1 MGENKFK
8 KKAQF
13 LLNKGKRR
21 GFLTNSV
28 FILMDHNMKCKRI
41 RRKLVAY
48 LDGELEEKQKLS
60 IKEHLTKCR
69 ECKKEA
75 DLLNKSFYL
84 LKDQQRLKPSQGFE
98 ASLWERIHSSE
109 EKQLLPQA
117 IFGRFSR
124 LILPAAVAATL
135 IIGVVV
141 GSSVEKIIPSETVK
155 LEEERYLTSIGL
167 DSFQDLPSGS
177 LPEIYLNLA
186 SAGEV
191 ENG

>member
-1 MGENKFK
+1 
-8 KKAQF
+8 
-13 LLNKGKRR
+13 
-21 GFLTNSV
+21 
-28 FILMDHNMKCKRI
+28 MKCKRI

-48 LDGELEEKQKLS
+48 LDGELREKQKLL
-60 IKEHLTKCR
+60 IKEHLTECP

-98 ASLWERIHSSE
+98 ASLWERIHSSGE
-109 EKQLLPQA
+109 RKLLPQA
-117 IFGRFSR
+117 IFRR
-124 LILPAAVAATL
+124 LVHAALPAAVAAVL
-135 IIGVVV
+135 IIGVLV

>member
-1 MGENKFK
+1 
-8 KKAQF
+8 
-13 LLNKGKRR
+13 
-21 GFLTNSV
+21 
-28 FILMDHNMKCKRI
+28 MDHKMKCKRI

-48 LDGELEEKQKLS
+48 LDGELEEKQKLP

-75 DLLNKSFYL
+75 DLLETTLYL

-98 ASLWERIHSSE
+98 ASLWEKVHSSEE

-141 GSSVEKIIPSETVK
+141 GNSVEKIIPSQTVN
-155 LEEERYLTSIGL
+155 LGEEKYLTSIGL

>member
-1 MGENKFK
+1 MN
-8 KKAQF
+8 
-13 LLNKGKRR
+13 
-21 GFLTNSV
+21 
-28 FILMDHNMKCKRI
+28 CKRI

-48 LDGELEEKQKLS
+48 LDGELREKQKFL

-84 LKDQQRLKPSQGFE
+84 LKEQERLKPSQGFE
-98 ASLWERIHSSE
+98 ANLWERIYSAE
-109 EKQLLPQA
+109 ERRFLPQA
-117 IFGRFSR
+117 IFGRLSH
-124 LILPAAVAATL
+124 LILPAAVAAVL

-141 GSSVEKIIPSETVK
+141 GGSVEKIIPSETVK

-167 DSFQDLPSGS
+167 DNFRDLPPGS
-177 LPEIYLNLA
+177 LPEIYLNLTTVP
-186 SAGEV
+186 EV

>member
-1 MGENKFK
+1 
-8 KKAQF
+8 
-13 LLNKGKRR
+13 
-21 GFLTNSV
+21 
-28 FILMDHNMKCKRI
+28 MKCKRL

-84 LKDQQRLKPSQGFE
+84 LKDQQRLKSSQGFE
-98 ASLWERIHSSE
+98 ASLWERIYSL
-109 EKQLLPQA
+109 EKRQLLPQA
-117 IFGRFSR
+117 IFGR
-124 LILPAAVAATL
+124 LVHAALPAAVAAVL
-135 IIGVVV
+135 IIGVLV

-155 LEEERYLTSIGL
+155 LKEERYLTSIGL
-167 DSFQDLPSGS
+167 DSFQDLPTGS

-186 SAGEV
+186 SAEEV

>member
-1 MGENKFK
+1 
-8 KKAQF
+8 
-13 LLNKGKRR
+13 
-21 GFLTNSV
+21 
-28 FILMDHNMKCKRI
+28 MKCKRL

-75 DLLNKSFYL
+75 DLLNKSFCL

-98 ASLWERIHSSE
+98 ASLRERIYSTE

-117 IFGRFSR
+117 IFGR
-124 LILPAAVAATL
+124 LVHAALPAAVAAVL
-135 IIGVVV
+135 IIGVLV
-141 GSSVEKIIPSETVK
+141 GGSVEKIIPSQTVK
-155 LEEERYLTSIGL
+155 LKEERYLTSIGL